1 LRGEKPAKDGAG
13 IGVLFSTSNYIEVLL
28 QRYVVEINTDVI
40 TMKYFDF
47 RRSAQIIPLQQC
59 NWRPFAAFAKARD
72 GFAMHSRMICK
83 V

>member
-1 LRGEKPAKDGAG
+1 LHGEKPAKDGAG
-13 IGVLFSTSNYIEVLL
+13 IGVLFYTSNYIKVLL
-28 QRYVVEINTDVI
+28 QRDVVEINTDAI

-59 NWRPFAAFAKARD
+59 NWRTNAAFAETRD
-72 GFAMHSRMICK
+72 GFAMDSRMICK